1 MHMPSAEDNIWVCT
15 RCGIAGHDF
24 TECFRRVP
32 SQTKEHSEKLTELDR
47 KIESEIAPLKKALDG
62 VGDLKIQVGSLS
74 DRVAALESWKD
85 QAIPHLDVMQK
96 RTSDFQDMLRDFP
109 DWKKKIESSQKRQL
123 SRFDAFLEKEWKPL
137 KFNFETLLDEQV
149 REKRQRSDSDDIIVQ
164 SDDEAHLDDARND
177 NIALP
182 MADDSVGRLP
192 PETPK
197 KSKKHRSEPSRL
209 EPSRAEQSKPG
220 PDAPWLDIPPQS
232 VGDAAWTEELLDAL
246 MDDWQPEYHDRLSR
260 WLQVHSTQ
268 EMVETVQGLVSA
280 ETIRVRNGGL
290 KTVLKGARVNPLV
303 FSNKP
308 RHR

>member
-1 MHMPSAEDNIWVCT
+1 
-15 RCGIAGHDF
+15 
-24 TECFRRVP
+24 
-32 SQTKEHSEKLTELDR
+32 
-47 KIESEIAPLKKALDG
+47 
-62 VGDLKIQVGSLS
+62 
-74 DRVAALESWKD
+74 
-85 QAIPHLDVMQK
+85 MQK
-96 RTSDFQDMLRDFP
+96 RTTDFQDMLRDFP
-109 DWKKKIESSQKRQL
+109 DWKKKIESSHKRQL
-123 SRFDAFLEKEWKPL
+123 SRFDTFLEKDWKPL

-164 SDDEAHLDDARND
+164 SDDEAHLEDVRND

-197 KSKKHRSEPSRL
+197 KSKKHRSEPSRH

-246 MDDWQPEYHDRLSR
+246 MDDWQPAYHDRLSR

-268 EMVETVQGLVSA
+268 EMVETVQGLVNA